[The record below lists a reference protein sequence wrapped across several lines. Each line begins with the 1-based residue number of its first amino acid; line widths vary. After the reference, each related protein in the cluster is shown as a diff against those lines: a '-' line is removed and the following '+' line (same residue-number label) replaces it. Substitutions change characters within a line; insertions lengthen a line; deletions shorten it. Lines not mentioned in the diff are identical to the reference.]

1 MFFNACVLRSPCT
14 RFSVRLE
21 RITLLL
27 LLCKMSLETGKPC
40 LSVTG
45 LYLDV
50 SVVLHRQNINRWSR
64 QAGIMEYLIGR
75 MDRQKRRTVRNM
87 RNTGRTD
94 RQTGRKNKQITH
106 LADKLTN
113 RWDMQISD
121 RRLE

>member
-1 MFFNACVLRSPCT
+1 
-14 RFSVRLE
+14 
-21 RITLLL
+21 
-27 LLCKMSLETGKPC
+27 MSLETGKPC

-50 SVVLHRQNINRWSR
+50 SVVLHTQNKNRWRR
-64 QAGIMEYLIGR
+64 QAGITEYLIGR
-75 MDRQKRRTVRNM
+75 MDRQKRRTARNI
-87 RNTGRTD
+87 RNTGRTG
-94 RQTGRKNKQITH
+94 RQTGRENKQIMH

>member
-1 MFFNACVLRSPCT
+1 
-14 RFSVRLE
+14 
-21 RITLLL
+21 
-27 LLCKMSLETGKPC
+27 
-40 LSVTG
+40 VTG

-50 SVVLHRQNINRWSR
+50 SVVLHTQNINRWSR

-87 RNTGRTD
+87 RNTGRAD

>member
-1 MFFNACVLRSPCT
+1 MQDEFRNR
-14 RFSVRLE
+14 
-21 RITLLL
+21 
-27 LLCKMSLETGKPC
+27 ETM

-50 SVVLHRQNINRWSR
+50 SVVLHTQNINRWSR
-64 QAGIMEYLIGR
+64 QAGITDYLIGR
-75 MDRQKRRTVRNM
+75 IDRQKRRTVRNM

-94 RQTGRKNKQITH
+94 RQTGRTNKQIIH